1 MERGLFNW
9 LLGQVH
15 SVTTAVTVPIC
26 IAAIARI
33 IRVTILIRTTAV
45 EIFSSVAVETI
56 P

>member
-9 LLGQVH
+9 LLGQVRL
-15 SVTTAVTVPIC
+15 VTTAVTVPIC
-26 IAAIARI
+26 IAEMDRT

-45 EIFSSVAVETI
+45 EIFSSVAAETI